1 MTFIWPVMLV
11 SLLALP
17 LLVALYVALGR
28 RRQKRLATFSR
39 MGLATS
45 GKPKLGARR
54 HLPTIFFFIGMALL
68 LFALSRPQAVL
79 SLPRQQGTVVLAFD
93 VSGSMA
99 AKDMQPTRMEAAKA
113 AAKTFVEKQPATVQ
127 VGVVSFSES
136 GFQAQVPTND
146 KDAILMAINRLAPT
160 RGTSLANGIL
170 VGLDTIQKALQGEQ
184 TNYYSNAT
192 PEATPEPTPMPAGQ
206 FAPAVMVLLTDGENT
221 VRPDPMIAVEEAVK
235 RGVRIYTIG
244 IGSPEGD
251 TLNIEGFSVHTQLDE
266 PALQTIAQMT
276 NGEYFNARSEEDLQ
290 KIYGTLGSQF
300 VVKAEETEITFVFA
314 GLGLLSLLIGAAL
327 SLWWFGRVP

>member
-17 LLVALYVALGR
+17 LLVALYVVLQR
-28 RRQKRLATFSR
+28 RRQRQLAGFGR
-39 MGLATS
+39 MGFAPS
-45 GKPKLGARR
+45 GRPKLGARR
-54 HLPTIFFFIGMALL
+54 HLPAIFFLAGLALL
-68 LFALSRPQAVL
+68 LFSLSRPEAVL

-99 AKDMQPTRMEAAKA
+99 AKDMEPTRMEAAKA
-113 AAKTFVEKQPATVQ
+113 AARAFVEKQPATVQ

-146 KDAILMAINRLAPT
+146 KDAIFMAINRLAPT

-170 VGLDTIQKALQGEQ
+170 AGLDTIQKALQGDP

-192 PEATPEPTPMPAGQ
+192 PEATPEPTPVPAGQ
-206 FAPAVMVLLTDGENT
+206 FVPAAMVLLTDGENT
-221 VRPDPMIAVEEAVK
+221 VRPDPMIAVEEAIK

-244 IGSPEGD
+244 VGSPEGE

-266 PALQTIAQMT
+266 PTLQAIAQYT
-276 NGEYFNARSEEDLQ
+276 DGEYFNARSEEDLR
-290 KIYGTLGSQF
+290 KIYDALGSQF
-300 VVKAEETEITFVFA
+300 VVKPEETEITFAFA
-314 GLGLLSLLIGAAL
+314 GLGLLSLLVGAAL

>member
-17 LLVALYVALGR
+17 LLAALYVALGR
-28 RRQKRLATFSR
+28 RRQQRLASFGR
-39 MGLATS
+39 MGFATTGQS
-45 GKPKLGARR
+45 KLGARR
-54 HLPTIFFFIGMALL
+54 HLPTIFFFAGMGLL
-68 LFALSRPQAVL
+68 LFSLARPEAVL
-79 SLPRQQGTVVLAFD
+79 SLPRQEGTVVLAFD

-113 AAKTFVEKQPATVQ
+113 AATAFVNKQPATVQ
-127 VGVVSFSES
+127 IGVVSFSES

-170 VGLDTIQKALQGEQ
+170 AGLDTIQKALQGEQ
-184 TNYYSNAT
+184 TDFYSNAT
-192 PEATPEPTPMPAGQ
+192 PEATVEPTPMPAGQ

-221 VRPDPMIAVEEAVK
+221 VRPDPMIAVEEAMK

-251 TLNIEGFSVHTQLDE
+251 NLNIEGFQVHTQLDE
-266 PALQTIAQMT
+266 RALQAIAQYT

-300 VVKAEETEITFVFA
+300 VVKAEETEITFAFA

-327 SLWWFGRVP
+327 SLFWFGRVP

>member
-11 SLLALP
+11 SLLVLP
-17 LLVALYVALGR
+17 LLMALYVALGR
-28 RRQKRLATFSR
+28 RRQRRLANFGRT
-39 MGLATS
+39 GLAPA
-45 GKPKLGARR
+45 GKAKLGARR
-54 HLPTIFFFIGMALL
+54 HLPTIFFFIGMALM
-68 LFALSRPQAVL
+68 LFSLARPEAVL

-113 AAKTFVEKQPATVQ
+113 AARAFVEKQPATVQ

-146 KDAILMAINRLAPT
+146 KDAIFMAINRLAPT

-170 VGLDTIQKALQGEQ
+170 AGLDAIEKSLQGEQ
-184 TNYYSNAT
+184 TNFYSNAT
-192 PEATPEPTPMPAGQ
+192 PEATPEPTPMPAGR
-206 FAPAVMVLLTDGENT
+206 FASAAMVLLTDGENT
-221 VRPDPMIAVEEAVK
+221 VRPDPMIAVEEAMK

-244 IGSPEGD
+244 VGSPEGE

-266 PALQTIAQMT
+266 PALQAIAQAT
-276 NGEYFNARSEEDLQ
+276 SGEYFNARSEEDLR
-290 KIYGTLGSQF
+290 KIYDALGSQF
-300 VVKAEETEITFVFA
+300 VVKAEETEITFAFA